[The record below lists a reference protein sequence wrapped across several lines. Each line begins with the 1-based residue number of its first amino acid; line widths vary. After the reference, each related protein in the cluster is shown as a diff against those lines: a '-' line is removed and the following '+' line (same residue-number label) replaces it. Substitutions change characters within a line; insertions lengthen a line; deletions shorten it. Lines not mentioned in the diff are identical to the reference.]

1 LATTVSPSVSY
12 LIPLDV
18 LDAVKDYLIKTK
30 QACLTRRQRAQ
41 RLSEPESSPGI
52 RLEHWLEHWLDPLDV
67 LGSDNTPS
75 STLVGLNLRVASGAA
90 RYDGAFERGS
100 GERAASALVGWCL
113 LFPPQLSYA
122 TLCHTR
128 HQVTAPVIYKYLF
141 SHATY
146 ANQQVEDFSTDE
158 PPWAR
163 VNTGWGTS
171 IRRRAIAPNRE
182 LAHWKIACAQYIQ

>member
-1 LATTVSPSVSY
+1 MSPSVSY

-30 QACLTRRQRAQ
+30 QACPTRRQRAQ
-41 RLSEPESSPGI
+41 QQYESCPGI
-52 RLEHWLEHWLDPLDV
+52 RLEHWLSVEAHCY
-67 LGSDNTPS
+67 NTPS

-90 RYDGAFERGS
+90 RYDVAFERGS

-146 ANQQVEDFSTDE
+146 ANQQVEDLSTNE
-158 PPWAR
+158 PPFAS

-182 LAHWKIACAQYIQ
+182 LAHWKIACAHYIQ